1 MKLIELFNTNILNE
15 EVNSFLNEWYSDSS
29 WISLMTSG
37 STGTPKKIEVKKS
50 KMIISAKKT
59 NIHFGI
65 SDNSDVL
72 LCLSPQTIGG
82 KMMIVRSIVGNFN
95 LNIGQLNANPLQE
108 IDQKIDFCAMVPMQ
122 LINSL
127 NYNSEKLSKIGK
139 IIIGGA
145 PLPIEIENKI
155 SKININVFHTFGM
168 TETLSHFAI
177 RQIGVDGK
185 NVYNAM
191 DGIKFSLSEN
201 KLIVD
206 YPEILDQ
213 PLVTNEIVNLI
224 NDEQF
229 EWIGRSDFAINSGGI
244 KIFPE
249 VIESKINSIIQTPF
263 FVTSKNDKYLGERL
277 ILVIENS
284 ELIQLK
290 KIDFLNI
297 LNNYEIPKEVFAL
310 PEFVRTESGKIN
322 RLETINLI
330 SDVGIKIL

>member
-177 RQIGVDGK
+177 RQIGVDRK

-263 FVTSKNDKYLGERL
+263 FITSKSDKYLGERL

-297 LNNYEIPKEVFAL
+297 LNNYEIPKEVFAI

>member
-65 SDNSDVL
+65 SENSDVL

-177 RQIGVDGK
+177 RQIGVDRK

-263 FVTSKNDKYLGERL
+263 FITSKSDKYLGERL

-297 LNNYEIPKEVFAL
+297 LNNYEIPKEVFAI

>member
-65 SDNSDVL
+65 SENSDVL

-145 PLPIEIENKI
+145 PLPIDVENKI

-249 VIESKINSIIQTPF
+249 VIESKINSVIQTPF
-263 FVTSKNDKYLGERL
+263 FITSKSDKYLGERL

-284 ELIQLK
+284 ELIPLK

-297 LNNYEIPKEVFAL
+297 LNNYEIPKEVFAI

>member
-1 MKLIELFNTNILNE
+1 
-15 EVNSFLNEWYSDSS
+15 
-29 WISLMTSG
+29 
-37 STGTPKKIEVKKS
+37 
-50 KMIISAKKT
+50 
-59 NIHFGI
+59 
-65 SDNSDVL
+65 
-72 LCLSPQTIGG
+72 
-82 KMMIVRSIVGNFN
+82 
-95 LNIGQLNANPLQE
+95 
-108 IDQKIDFCAMVPMQ
+108 
-122 LINSL
+122 
-127 NYNSEKLSKIGK
+127 
-139 IIIGGA
+139 
-145 PLPIEIENKI
+145 
-155 SKININVFHTFGM
+155 
-168 TETLSHFAI
+168 
-177 RQIGVDGK
+177 
-185 NVYNAM
+185 M

-249 VIESKINSIIQTPF
+249 VIESKINSVIQTPF
-263 FVTSKNDKYLGERL
+263 FVASKSDKYLGERL

-284 ELIQLK
+284 ELIPLK

-297 LNNYEIPKEVFAL
+297 LNNYEIPKEVFAI

>member
-263 FVTSKNDKYLGERL
+263 FITSKSDKYLGERL

-297 LNNYEIPKEVFAL
+297 LNNYEIPKEVFAI

>member
-1 MKLIELFNTNILNE
+1 
-15 EVNSFLNEWYSDSS
+15 
-29 WISLMTSG
+29 
-37 STGTPKKIEVKKS
+37 
-50 KMIISAKKT
+50 
-59 NIHFGI
+59 
-65 SDNSDVL
+65 
-72 LCLSPQTIGG
+72 
-82 KMMIVRSIVGNFN
+82 
-95 LNIGQLNANPLQE
+95 
-108 IDQKIDFCAMVPMQ
+108 
-122 LINSL
+122 
-127 NYNSEKLSKIGK
+127 
-139 IIIGGA
+139 
-145 PLPIEIENKI
+145 
-155 SKININVFHTFGM
+155 M

>member
-65 SDNSDVL
+65 SENSDVL

-263 FVTSKNDKYLGERL
+263 FITSKSDKYLGERL

-297 LNNYEIPKEVFAL
+297 LNNYEIPKEVFAI

>member
-15 EVNSFLNEWYSDSS
+15 EVNSFFNEWYSDSS

-65 SDNSDVL
+65 SENSNVL

-145 PLPIEIENKI
+145 PLPIEIENKM

-177 RQIGVDGK
+177 RQIGVDRK

-213 PLVTNEIVNLI
+213 PIVTNEIVNLI

-263 FVTSKNDKYLGERL
+263 FVTSKSDKYLGERL